1 MLVEFFTDLDNEKF
15 QRGLYLRGDDTLG
28 KEKFSLSTLCVI
40 ILFLNSIMLFLHLE
54 ENNNEDTSIQKRR
67 GAFIK
72 SLWYKHGISLSL
84 T

>member
-40 ILFLNSIMLFLHLE
+40 ILFLNSICYFYTWKKITMRIPPFRKEGELL
-54 ENNNEDTSIQKRR
+54 
-67 GAFIK
+67 
-72 SLWYKHGISLSL
+72 
-84 T
+84 

>member
-40 ILFLNSIMLFLHLE
+40 ILFLNSICYFYTWE
-54 ENNNEDTSIQKRR
+54 EKNNEDT
-67 GAFIK
+67 FI
-72 SLWYKHGISLSL
+72 
-84 T
+84 